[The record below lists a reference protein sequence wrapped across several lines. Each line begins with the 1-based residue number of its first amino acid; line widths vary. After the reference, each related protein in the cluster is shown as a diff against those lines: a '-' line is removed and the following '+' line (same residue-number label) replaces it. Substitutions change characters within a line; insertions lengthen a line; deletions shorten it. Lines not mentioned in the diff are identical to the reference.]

1 MLGNLSQTKPC
12 STIIVPPQQPTF
24 IKRLSRCLHT
34 FYKVLWLYVV
44 LVIGRNV
51 KVSKILF
58 TIFSKNGVN
67 DEKKCDGFI
76 NVTDED
82 EIKVMVVSWGMAV
95 VTLGRL
101 RYRHNMEL
109 GAWRRGL

>member
-51 KVSKILF
+51 KVSKMLF
-58 TIFSKNGVN
+58 TIFSRNGVN

-82 EIKVMVVSWGMAV
+82 EIKVMVVSILIMQEKD
-95 VTLGRL
+95 TF
-101 RYRHNMEL
+101 
-109 GAWRRGL
+109 